1 MPVPNTRHKAREQAD
16 SGLVLALFR
25 TIFRKGGSMAYA
37 DYKAKKFQLSGLEG
51 ISDKTL
57 DMHFGLYEGYVKNT
71 NLLMEQISAMSRKKQ
86 ASGQDPA
93 YAELTRRLGF
103 EFGGMVLHEYYFEN
117 LAPKGKGSPSGN
129 FKKAVDESFDGF
141 ENWQQAFSAVGSMR
155 GVGWA
160 ILYQDPATE
169 RLTNHWIAL
178 HQDGVPSGFKPILV
192 MDVWEHAFLLDYK
205 PADRG
210 KYINAFFSN
219 VNWDAVQRR
228 LTNPAAV
235 RAVA

>member
-1 MPVPNTRHKAREQAD
+1 
-16 SGLVLALFR
+16 
-25 TIFRKGGSMAYA
+25 MAQSN
-37 DYKAKKFQLSGLEG
+37 YKAKQFNLSGLKG
-51 ISDKTL
+51 ISDETL
-57 DMHFGLYEGYVKNT
+57 KMHFGLYEGYVKNT
-71 NLLMEQISAMSRKKQ
+71 NLLMEQISEMTRKKQ

-117 LAPKGKGSPSGN
+117 LTPKGKGSPSAD
-129 FKKAVDESFDGF
+129 FKQVLDKCFDGF
-141 ENWQQAFSAVGSMR
+141 DNWKSAFAAVGEMR

-160 ILYQDPATE
+160 ILYQDPVTE
-169 RLTNHWIAL
+169 QLSNHWIAL

-205 PADRG
+205 PAERP
-210 KYINAFFSN
+210 KYIEAFFSN
-219 VNWDAVQRR
+219 VDWDAVHRR
-228 LTNPAAV
+228 LTAAAAI

>member
-1 MPVPNTRHKAREQAD
+1 
-16 SGLVLALFR
+16 
-25 TIFRKGGSMAYA
+25 MAYA
-37 DYKAKKFQLSGLEG
+37 AYKAKQFKLSGLDG
-51 ISDKTL
+51 ISDQTL
-57 DMHFGLYEGYVKNT
+57 ETHFGLYAGYVKNT
-71 NLLMEQISAMSRKKQ
+71 NLLMEQISAITRKKA

-117 LAPKGKGSPSGN
+117 LAAKGKGSPSADC
-129 FKKAVDESFDGF
+129 KRAIDQSFDGF
-141 ENWQQAFSAVGSMR
+141 ENWQQAFTAVGEMR

-160 ILYQDPATE
+160 ILYQDPVTE
-169 RLTNHWIAL
+169 RLSNHWIAL

-205 PADRG
+205 LAERG
-210 KYINAFFSN
+210 KYIEAFFKN
-219 VNWDAVQRR
+219 VDWEAVHRR
-228 LTNPAAV
+228 LATPAAV

>member
-1 MPVPNTRHKAREQAD
+1 
-16 SGLVLALFR
+16 
-25 TIFRKGGSMAYA
+25 
-37 DYKAKKFQLSGLEG
+37 
-51 ISDKTL
+51 
-57 DMHFGLYEGYVKNT
+57 
-71 NLLMEQISAMSRKKQ
+71 LMEQISGISRKKQ

-117 LAPKGKGSPSGN
+117 LAPKGKGSPSGD

-141 ENWQQAFSAVGSMR
+141 ENWQQAFTAVGGMR

-160 ILYQDPATE
+160 ILYQDPVTQ
-169 RLTNHWIAL
+169 RLSNHWIAL

-205 PADRG
+205 PAERG

-219 VNWDAVQRR
+219 VNWEAVGRR
-228 LTNPAAV
+228 LSNPAAL

>member
-1 MPVPNTRHKAREQAD
+1 
-16 SGLVLALFR
+16 
-25 TIFRKGGSMAYA
+25 MAQSQYA
-37 DYKAKKFQLSGLEG
+37 AKKFTLSGLEG
-51 ISDKTL
+51 ISDETL
-57 DMHFGLYEGYVKNT
+57 KMHFSLYEGYVKNT
-71 NLLMEQISAMSRKKQ
+71 NLLMEQIFEITRKKQ
-86 ASGQDPA
+86 PSGQDPA

-117 LAPKGKGSPSGN
+117 LAPQGKGSPSPELKRVLDHCFEGY
-129 FKKAVDESFDGF
+129 
-141 ENWQQAFSAVGSMR
+141 ENWQSAFAAVGEMR

-169 RLTNHWIAL
+169 QLSNHWIAL

-205 PADRG
+205 PAERG
-210 KYINAFFSN
+210 KYIEAFFAN
-219 VNWDAVQRR
+219 VNWEVVHRR
-228 LTNPAAV
+228 LTTPAAV